1 MEKETKSE
9 QNNNGQ
15 EGVPFSEQINLARE
29 MLAYADERNK
39 FAQNMGGGDF
49 EGFATVGQHVGDNRA
64 KYDALHQEYEKF
76 RAEFDT
82 AVPDKKAFV
91 KKLRSMNENELA
103 DAVASMF
110 GVKESFF
117 GKLFKK

>member
-1 MEKETKSE
+1 MENEPKPES
-9 QNNNGQ
+9 NNGGP
-15 EGVPFSEQINLARE
+15 EGVPFTEQLHLAKE
-29 MLAYADERNK
+29 MLAFADERNK

-49 EGFATVGQHVGDNRA
+49 EGFATVGQHVDDNRV
-64 KYDALHQEYEKF
+64 KYDALNQEYEKF
-76 RAEFDT
+76 RADFDA

-103 DAVASMF
+103 DAVAMMF
-110 GVKESFF
+110 GVREGFF

>member
-1 MEKETKSE
+1 MNQNQNQIIVDKKVFLLQNSYIWRRRCSPTLTKETSLHK
-9 QNNNGQ
+9 
-15 EGVPFSEQINLARE
+15 
-29 MLAYADERNK
+29 MLEE
-39 FAQNMGGGDF
+39 GDF

-64 KYDALHQEYEKF
+64 KYDTLHQEYEKF

-91 KKLRSMNENELA
+91 KKLRSMNETELA

-117 GKLFKK
+117 GKLFNK